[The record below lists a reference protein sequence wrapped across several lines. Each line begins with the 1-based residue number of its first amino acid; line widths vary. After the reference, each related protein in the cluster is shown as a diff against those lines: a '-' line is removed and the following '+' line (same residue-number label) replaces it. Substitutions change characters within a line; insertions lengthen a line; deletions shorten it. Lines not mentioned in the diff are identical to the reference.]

1 MSYTACLYV
10 AERDS
15 STLVVEDHEQRKQ
28 TVATIHDIDY
38 NQSTMQSHL
47 EECFEKEKLSPFPPS
62 SVPVKKRRLRY
73 RDYCFCKGPESYDDM
88 IECEDCSTWFHFK
101 CVGLCSRSNTA
112 N

>member
-28 TVATIHDIDY
+28 TVATI
-38 NQSTMQSHL
+38 QRAMQSHP
-47 EECFEKEKLSPFPPS
+47 EECFEKEELSPFPPS
-62 SVPVKKRRLRY
+62 SVPVKKSRLRY
-73 RDYCFCKGPESYDDM
+73 RVYCFCKGPESYDDM
-88 IECEDCSTWFHFK
+88 IECEGSSTWFHFK
-101 CVGLCSRSNTA
+101 YVGLCSRSNTA